1 MLRAFLLL
9 SFIVSC
15 TVSGQ
20 TGTGSSGLLLISGG
34 PIITLDASR
43 PEIEALLVREGRIS
57 AMGSLEQVLSEPGA
71 AEAERFDLRGEVLYP
86 GFVDGHAHLVGIGM
100 SRMQVEL
107 MGTRSYQGVIQR
119 VESFAKKNPPAEGDW
134 IEGRGWD
141 QNDWPEQ
148 RFPSH
153 ELLSRAFPFTPVV
166 LSRVDGH
173 AILANRKAME
183 LAGVDASTPDPD
195 GGAIVRDGEGRP
207 TGVFIDN
214 AESLIMR
221 VVPKAG
227 PEKVERAV
235 RLAAKTLQEAG
246 IVAIH
251 DAGMSLE
258 TVEICQRLARAG
270 ELGIRVYGMVPGSSE
285 QQLNTWLER
294 GPLIDPTGQ
303 VTVRA
308 IKMYADGAL
317 GSRGAALLAD
327 YSDDPGNQGLLVTP
341 AARIQEVSERALEAG
356 FQVCTHAIGDRAN
369 RLVLDAYEAAFEAHR
384 ARGGIP
390 GDHRFRIEHAQ
401 VLSPEDIPRFRQ
413 LRVIPSMQT
422 QHQTSDGPW
431 AEERLGPQ
439 RVRGAYAWRSL
450 LETGVIICGG
460 SDAPVETLDPI
471 ASFRAAVTRTDADGW
486 PHGGW
491 YAEQSMTRHEAL
503 LHLTAWPAFAAFQE
517 GSTGPL
523 RPGVRADFTILDA
536 DLRALPETQLD
547 QARVT
552 GTIHSGK
559 VVFRARPRSRA
570 RLR

>member
-9 SFIVSC
+9 SLIVSC

-20 TGTGSSGLLLISGG
+20 TGAGSSGLLLITGG
-34 PIITLDASR
+34 PIITLDDSR
-43 PEIEALLVREGRIS
+43 PEVEALLVREGRIS
-57 AMGSLEQVLSEPGA
+57 AMGSLEQVLSEPGSN
-71 AEAERFDLRGEVLYP
+71 EAERFDLRGEVLYP

-100 SRMQVEL
+100 NRMQVDL
-107 MGTRSYQGVIQR
+107 MGTQSYQAVIQR
-119 VESFAKKNPPAEGDW
+119 VEAFVKKNPIADGEW

-141 QNDWPEQ
+141 QNDWPQ
-148 RFPSH
+148 KRFPSH

-195 GGAIVRDGEGRP
+195 GGAILRDGEGRP

-214 AESLIMR
+214 AESLIMQ
-221 VVPKAG
+221 VVPQAG
-227 PEKVERAV
+227 PEKVEQAV

-251 DAGMSLE
+251 DAGIDID
-258 TVEICQRLARAG
+258 TVEICQRLAEAG
-270 ELGIRVYGMVPGSSE
+270 ELGIRVYGMVPGSS
-285 QQLNTWLER
+285 QRQLDTWLER
-294 GPLIDPTGQ
+294 GPMIDPTGQ

-308 IKMYADGAL
+308 IKLYGDGAL

-327 YSDDPGNQGLLVTP
+327 YSDDAGNQGLLVTP
-341 AARIQEVSERALEAG
+341 AERIQSVSERALEAG

-384 ARGGIP
+384 ARGGNP
-390 GDHRFRIEHAQ
+390 GDHRFRVEHAQ

-413 LRVIPSMQT
+413 LGVIPSMQT

-450 LETGVIICGG
+450 LETGVVICGG
-460 SDAPVETLDPI
+460 SDAPVEVLDPI
-471 ASFRAAVTRTDADGW
+471 ASFRAGVTRTDADGW
-486 PHGGW
+486 PDGGW
-491 YAEQSMTRHEAL
+491 YAEQSMTRREAL
-503 LHLTAWPAFAAFQE
+503 LHLTAWPAYAAFQE
-517 GSTGPL
+517 ERTGVL
-523 RPGVRADFTILDA
+523 RPGVRADFTVLDA
-536 DLRALPETQLD
+536 DLRAMPETQLD
-547 QARVT
+547 EARVT
-552 GTIHSGK
+552 GTIFAGK
-559 VVFRARPRSRA
+559 VVFRARARSRTG
-570 RLR
+570 LR